1 MPGLKN
7 DPYRIAFQT
16 DCSTAPKSIV
26 VRENV
31 AVMLMPKVVGN
42 TLTRHMLKKK
52 NWSQKNISH
61 GMMKLTSI
69 FDPLIIVC
77 KKSLPCRQND

>member
-52 NWSQKNISH
+52 PGARKISH

>member
-1 MPGLKN
+1 MPALKN

-42 TLTRHMLKKK
+42 TLTRHMLKK
-52 NWSQKNISH
+52 NLEPENISH

>member
-52 NWSQKNISH
+52 PGARKYLSWYDEVDKYI
-61 GMMKLTSI
+61 
-69 FDPLIIVC
+69 
-77 KKSLPCRQND
+77 